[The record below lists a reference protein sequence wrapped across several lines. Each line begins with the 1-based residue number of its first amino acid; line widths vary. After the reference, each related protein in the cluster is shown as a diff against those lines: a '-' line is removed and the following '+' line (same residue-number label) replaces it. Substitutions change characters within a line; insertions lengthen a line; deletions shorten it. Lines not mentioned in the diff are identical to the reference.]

1 MIDLNQQKQV
11 YMAST
16 AAVRTSKQAIEM
28 ASLLTKLINKQRKKA
43 KKEPLSQSQVIAL
56 AIESLTIE
64 MGVNK

>member
-1 MIDLNQQKQV
+1 
-11 YMAST
+11 MAST